1 MTRRLCAALSTAVL
15 LLAPLAGRAADPKG
29 SGVRPV
35 ELEVDASEAP
45 RRIFHARVVVPAD
58 PGPLTLYFPKW
69 IPGNHGPTGPISD
82 LAGLHFKAGGKEIP
96 WRRDEEDMYAFHCDV
111 PEGAGAV
118 EVALDHLAASGGRGG
133 GSTTDKM
140 AVVRWNEM
148 LLYPKGRPI
157 QSLPFRASLR
167 LPEGWQS
174 GTALPRASQDGA
186 TTRYETVSLETLI
199 DSPVLAGV
207 HFKTIELSSPDGVPH
222 FLHLACDSPAGLEVS
237 PETKAKHERLVAE
250 AGALF
255 GARHYR
261 TYHFLVTLSNQ
272 MPVHGLEH
280 HESSDNGMPER
291 ALVDA
296 KVMAP
301 LADLLPHEFTHSWC
315 GKYRRPAGL
324 VTADY
329 QAAQRTKLLWVY
341 EGLTQYLGK
350 VLAARSGLWTPEQ
363 CRDALAL
370 TAQSQRNMR
379 GRAWRPLEDTAVAAP
394 LNYFGGGGWGG
405 WRRGVDYYDESVL
418 LWLEADTLIR
428 QRTNGSKSLDDFCRR
443 FFGGPGGKP
452 DVKPYEFEDVVA
464 ALNEVCPHD
473 WKAFWVQRLTAT
485 AQDAPLAGLEQAG
498 WKLAYGLKPSEL
510 EGAGQ
515 KLMKRLDLAASLGLT
530 LGEDGSVAD
539 VLKGGPAD
547 RGGVA
552 PGMKLLAV
560 NTRRWTPEL
569 LGEAVAATKDGKAP
583 LELLLENGEY
593 LRTYKIDYSG
603 GARYARLERDKSRSD
618 LLAAVIKPLRP
629 ADKPT
634 EGTSAGDRRR

>member
-1 MTRRLCAALSTAVL
+1 MRRRAVLSCAVL
-15 LLAPLAGRAADPKG
+15 LLTPLAAFAAGPP
-29 SGVRPV
+29 GVTGIRPV

-45 RRIFHARVVVPAD
+45 RHIFHARVVVPAD
-58 PGPLTLYFPKW
+58 AGPLTLYFPKW

-82 LAGLHFKAGGKEIP
+82 LAGLRLKAGGKEIP
-96 WRRDEEDMYAFHCDV
+96 WRRDEEDLYAFHCDV
-111 PEGAGAV
+111 PEGAGSV
-118 EVALDHLAASGGRGG
+118 EVSLDHLAAGGRRGG
-133 GSTTDKM
+133 GSTTDTM

-157 QSLPFRASLR
+157 RSLPFRATLK
-167 LPEGWQS
+167 LPAGWQS
-174 GTALPRASQDGA
+174 GTALAAGSRDGA

-199 DSPVLAGV
+199 DSPVLAGAN
-207 HFKTIELSSPDGVPH
+207 FKTVELASPDGVPH
-222 FLHLACDSPAGLEVS
+222 FLHLACDSAAGLELS
-237 PETKAKHERLVAE
+237 PETKTKHERLVAE

-261 TYHFLVTLSNQ
+261 AYHFLVTLSNQ
-272 MPVHGLEH
+272 LPPHGLEH

-291 ALVDA
+291 AMVDP

-315 GKYRRPAGL
+315 GKYRRPTGL

-363 CRDALAL
+363 YREGLAL
-370 TAQSQRNMR
+370 TAQSQRSMR
-379 GRAWRPLEDTAVAAP
+379 GRSWRPLEDTAVAAP
-394 LNYFGGGGWGG
+394 LNYVSGGGWGG

-428 QRTNGSKSLDDFCRR
+428 QKTDGAKSLDDFCRS
-443 FFGGPGGKP
+443 FFGAPGGEP
-452 DVKPYEFEDVVA
+452 GVKQYEFDDVAA
-464 ALNEVCPHD
+464 ALNAVCPHD
-473 WKAFWVQRLTAT
+473 WKEFWRQRLTAT
-485 AQDAPLAGLEQAG
+485 AEDAPLAGLERSG
-498 WKLAYGLKPSEL
+498 WKLGYGPKPSEL
-510 EGAGQ
+510 EGTAQ
-515 KLMKRLDLAASLGLT
+515 KLMKHLDLAASLGLT
-530 LGEDGSVAD
+530 LGEDGAVAD

-547 RGGVA
+547 RAGVA

-569 LGEAVAATKDGKAP
+569 LGDAVAATKDGKAP
-583 LELLLENGEY
+583 LDLLLENGEY
-593 LRTYKIDYSG
+593 LRTYKLDYRG
-603 GARYARLERDKSRSD
+603 GARHALLERAKDRPD
-618 LLAAVIKPLRP
+618 LLASVIKPLRP
-629 ADKPT
+629 SANKSG
-634 EGTSAGDRRR
+634 GTTAGGGER